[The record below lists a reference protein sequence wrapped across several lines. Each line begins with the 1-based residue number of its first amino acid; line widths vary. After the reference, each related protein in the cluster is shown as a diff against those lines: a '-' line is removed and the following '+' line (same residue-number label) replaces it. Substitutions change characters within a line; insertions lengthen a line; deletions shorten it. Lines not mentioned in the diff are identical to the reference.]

1 LDDYHIGRVV
11 IQILRGHD
19 ASESPL
25 SLLPNAGLPGAGLPG
40 AGLVHWPER
49 YAMLNRRRAIARFA
63 QFLAASPLMA
73 DRRYSERVDPLLA
86 PANVFDFAKLA
97 KAKMDP
103 LAWDYV
109 DEASEDEGSLQANRT
124 GFGHLILRPHF
135 LDRDVSKVD
144 ISTTLF
150 GHKLA
155 QPLFLC
161 PTGGKNCVMP
171 AGEKEAALGAG
182 SSGAMMITSGGIDD
196 VLQAGKGPK
205 VWWQFTTAA
214 EFRSKDKMAD
224 FGRSLKDRGCAGIS
238 VTVDIYHVSHR
249 ERSIHNGLVRAWCN
263 LGGIPRTASGA
274 LDYKPDDVLWSTGEY
289 PPALRFPT
297 PTWDT
302 LQQLHEA
309 ADMPV
314 IVKGVMTA
322 EDTEKA
328 VRHGLSGVIVSNHGA
343 RQLDQVGGT
352 IEALP
357 ECVQAAN
364 GKIPVLLDGGIRRG
378 TDILKA
384 LALGASA
391 VGIGRPYLW
400 GMAAFGNRGV
410 ARVVELLRAELATDM
425 GMAGLASVAQID
437 RSFVRLR
444 R

>member
-1 LDDYHIGRVV
+1 
-11 IQILRGHD
+11 
-19 ASESPL
+19 
-25 SLLPNAGLPGAGLPG
+25 
-40 AGLVHWPER
+40 
-49 YAMLNRRRAIARFA
+49 MLTRRLALQRFA
-63 QFLAASPLMA
+63 QFLAASPLYA
-73 DRRYSERVDPLLA
+73 DRKYSDKVDPLLE

-109 DEASEDEGSLQANRT
+109 DEASEDESALRANRE
-124 GFGHLILRPHF
+124 GFERLIIRPHF

-144 ISTTLF
+144 VSTTLF
-150 GHKLA
+150 GHKLE

-161 PTGGKNCVMP
+161 PTGGKNCVM
-171 AGEKEAALGAG
+171 ANGEKEAALGAG
-182 SSGAMMITSGGIDD
+182 AANAMMITSGGIDD
-196 VLQAGKGPK
+196 VLHSGKGPK

-214 EFRSKDKMAD
+214 EFRSRAKMSEFAK
-224 FGRSLKDRGCAGIS
+224 SLKDRGCAGIS

-249 ERSIHNGLVRAWCN
+249 ERSIHNGLVRAWCSLN
-263 LGGIPRTASGA
+263 GIPRKPDGA
-274 LDYKPDDVLWSTGEY
+274 LNYQPDDVLWSSGEY
-289 PPALRFPT
+289 PPPLRFPT

-302 LQQLHEA
+302 LQQLHQA

-314 IVKGVMTA
+314 IVKGVLTA

-328 VRHGLSGVIVSNHGA
+328 LKYGLSGVIVSNHGA

-384 LALGASA
+384 LAIGASA

-400 GMAAFGNRGV
+400 GMGAFGNRGV
-410 ARVVELLRAELATDM
+410 TRVVELLRAELATDM
-425 GMAGLASVAQID
+425 GMAGLSGVSQID
-437 RSFVRLR
+437 KSFVRR
-444 R
+444 RG

>member
-1 LDDYHIGRVV
+1 M
-11 IQILRGHD
+11 QT
-19 ASESPL
+19 
-25 SLLPNAGLPGAGLPG
+25 
-40 AGLVHWPER
+40 
-49 YAMLNRRRAIARFA
+49 NRRSFLQFV
-63 QFLAASPLMA
+63 QFLAASPLLA
-73 DRRYSERVDPLLA
+73 DRRYSDKVDPLLV

-103 LAWDYV
+103 LAWDYI
-109 DEASEDEGSLQANRT
+109 DEASEDEASLKANRV
-124 GFGHLILRPHF
+124 GFGQLILRPHF

-144 ISTTLF
+144 VSTTLF
-150 GHKLA
+150 GHKLE

-171 AGEKEAALGAG
+171 NGEKEAATGAG
-182 SSGAMMITSGGIDD
+182 IANAMMITSGGIDD
-196 VLQAGKGPK
+196 VLRAGKGPK

-214 EFRSKDKMAD
+214 EFRSKEKMAD

-249 ERSIHNGLVRAWCN
+249 ERSIHNGLVRAWCSLN
-263 LGGIPRTASGA
+263 GIPRKADGS
-274 LDYKPDDVLWSTGEY
+274 LDYKADDVLWSSGEY
-289 PPALRFPT
+289 PPAMRFST

-314 IVKGVMTA
+314 IVKGVLTA

-328 VRHGLSGVIVSNHGA
+328 VKHGLSGVIVSNHGA

-357 ECVQAAN
+357 ECVQAA
-364 GKIPVLLDGGIRRG
+364 GGRIPVMLDGGIRRG

-400 GMAAFGNRGV
+400 GMGAFGSRGV

-425 GMAGLASVAQID
+425 GMAGLSAVSQID

-444 R
+444 GR